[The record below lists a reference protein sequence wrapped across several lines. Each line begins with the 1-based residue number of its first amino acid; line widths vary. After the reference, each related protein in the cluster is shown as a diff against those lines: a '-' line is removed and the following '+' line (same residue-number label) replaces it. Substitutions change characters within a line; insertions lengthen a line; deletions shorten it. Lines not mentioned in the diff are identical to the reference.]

1 MKILICYDGSP
12 DAQAAIAKAAEL
24 MPGSDAVVLVMWETI
39 LETMT
44 RDGAFG
50 MGFGM
55 LGPYGGEN
63 TDAVI
68 EKGALDTATDGAQRA
83 TSAGLV
89 AVPQIHRR
97 GIDIAAVI
105 LSVADDLDA
114 DLIVLGTRGFS
125 GVKSLMLGSV
135 SHAVL
140 HHADRPVLV
149 VPSPELA
156 EERHDWAER
165 ARVTAEA

>member
-1 MKILICYDGSP
+1 MTILICYDGSA
-12 DAQAAIAKAAEL
+12 DAQAAIDKAAEL
-24 MPGSDAVVLVMWETI
+24 MPGSDAVVLVIWETI

-55 LGPYGGEN
+55 LGSYEGESA
-63 TDAVI
+63 DAAI
-68 EKGALDTATDGAQRA
+68 KKGALDTASDGARRA

-89 AVPQIHRR
+89 AVPRIRR
-97 GIDIAAVI
+97 RSNDIAAVM
-105 LSVADDLDA
+105 LSVADEIDA
-114 DLIVLGTRGFS
+114 DLIALGTRGFS
-125 GVKSLMLGSV
+125 GVKSLMMGSV

-140 HHADRPVLV
+140 HHADRPVMV

-156 EERHDWAER
+156 EQRLDWAER